1 MGENVEAKRLPRNR
15 HSDLFHSECP
25 GRIVFDRIT
34 SRWAPL
40 VLVKLAEGPLRFY
53 ELRDQIGGI
62 SEKVLSEKLRLLAR
76 DGLIERTVEPAIP
89 PRVSYALTDM
99 GHSVAKPLRQLM
111 RWVSDHG
118 DAILDAHARHDHQ
131 N

>member
-15 HSDLFHSECP
+15 HSDLFHSECR
-25 GRIVFDRIT
+25 GRTIFDHVT

-62 SEKVLSEKLRLLAR
+62 SEKVLSEKLRLLSR
-76 DGLIERTVEPAIP
+76 DGFVERTVEPAIP

-99 GHSVAKPLRQLM
+99 GHSAAKPLRQLM
-111 RWVSDHG
+111 RWVADHG
-118 DAILDAHARHDHQ
+118 DAILTAQTRHDDQ

>member
-1 MGENVEAKRLPRNR
+1 MGENFEAKRLPRNR

-25 GRIVFDRIT
+25 GRIVFDHIT
-34 SRWAPL
+34 GRWAPL

-53 ELRDQIGGI
+53 ELRDQIGRI

-76 DGLIERTVEPAIP
+76 DGLIERTVEPATP

-99 GHSVAKPLRQLM
+99 GYSVAKPLRRLM
-111 RWVSDHG
+111 RWVADHG
-118 DAILDAHARHDHQ
+118 DAVLAAQARHDDQ

>member
-1 MGENVEAKRLPRNR
+1 MGENVEAVRLPRNR

-40 VLVKLAEGPLRFY
+40 VLVKLADGPLRFY

-62 SEKVLSEKLRLLAR
+62 SEKVLSEKLRMLTR
-76 DGLIERTVEPAIP
+76 DGLVERTVEPAIP
-89 PRVSYALTDM
+89 PRVSYALTDL
-99 GHSVAKPLRQLM
+99 GHGLAKPLRQLM
-111 RWVSDHG
+111 RWVTDHG
-118 DAILDAHARHDHQ
+118 DAVLSA
-131 N
+131 

>member
-1 MGENVEAKRLPRNR
+1 MGENVEAVRLPRNR

-40 VLVKLAEGPLRFY
+40 VMVKLAEGPLRFY

-89 PRVSYALTDM
+89 PRVSYALTDL
-99 GHSVAKPLRQLM
+99 GRSVAKPLRQLM

-118 DAILDAHARHDHQ
+118 EAILDAPGRHDHQ

>member
-1 MGENVEAKRLPRNR
+1 VSESLEVKRLARNR
-15 HSDLFHSECP
+15 HSDLFHSECS
-25 GRIVFDRIT
+25 GRIIFDRIT

-53 ELRDQIGGI
+53 ELRDQIDGI
-62 SEKVLSEKLRLLAR
+62 SEKVLSEKLRMLTC
-76 DGLIERTVEPAIP
+76 DGLVERTVEPAIP

-99 GHSVAKPLRQLM
+99 GYSAAKPLRQLM
-111 RWVSDHG
+111 RWVADHG
-118 DAILDAHARHDHQ
+118 EAILATQTRHDEQ

>member
-1 MGENVEAKRLPRNR
+1 MGENVEVKRLPRNR
-15 HSDLFHSECP
+15 HSDLFHSECA
-25 GRIVFDRIT
+25 GRIIFDHIT

-53 ELRDQIGGI
+53 ELRDQMGGI

-76 DGLIERTVEPAIP
+76 DGLVERTVEPTIP

-111 RWVSDHG
+111 RWVADHG
-118 DAILDAHARHDHQ
+118 DAIQAAQTRHDDQ
-131 N
+131 S

>member
-1 MGENVEAKRLPRNR
+1 MGENVEVKRLPRNR
-15 HSDLFHSECP
+15 HSDLFHSECS

-76 DGLIERTVEPAIP
+76 DGLVERTVEPAIP

-99 GHSVAKPLRQLM
+99 GYSVAKPLRQLM
-111 RWVSDHG
+111 RWVADHG
-118 DAILDAHARHDHQ
+118 EAIMAAHTRHDDQ